1 MNTQTLI
8 VLESPT
14 NGVKMIKII
23 GSSHIAEES
32 VKKITQIAEEY
43 KPDII
48 AIELD
53 AQRFSVL
60 FEEPM
65 TPKLKDIRTLG
76 LVGYIFAKIGGELQ
90 QTLGSRVGLR
100 PGEDMRAAVFAARKV
115 SAKIALVDQPINITL
130 RKLSTELKWWE
141 KLNLF
146 FFLIGAAVFPPEFG
160 KRKIDLRKVPPQDL
174 INKVIREIKKKLPKL
189 YKVLIGDRN
198 KYMAKALKKLASQN
212 PKSKILVIVGA
223 GHEKDLKK
231 LLKKKR

>member
-1 MNTQTLI
+1 
-8 VLESPT
+8 
-14 NGVKMIKII
+14 MIRII

-32 VKKITQIAEEY
+32 VKKIMKVAEDY

-53 AQRFSVL
+53 MQRFSVL
-60 FEEPM
+60 FEEPR
-65 TPKLKDIRTLG
+65 TPTLKDIRTLG
-76 LVGYIFAKIGGELQ
+76 LVGYVFAKIGGELQ
-90 QTLGSRVGLR
+90 QALGSRVGLK

-115 SAKIALVDQPINITL
+115 GAKIALVDQPINTTL

-146 FFLIGAAVFPPEFG
+146 LFLIGAAIFPPEFG
-160 KRKIDLRKVPPQDL
+160 KKKIDLRKVPPQEL
-174 INKVIREIKKKLPKL
+174 INQVIKEIKTKLPKL

-198 KYMAKALKKLASQN
+198 KYMAKALRTLAKQN

-223 GHEKDLKK
+223 GHEKDLKR
-231 LLKKKR
+231 LLKHKKH